1 MTYHIW
7 TLGCQM
13 NTADSQH
20 LASEL
25 ERMGHQAALN
35 PDDAD
40 IYVVNTCV
48 VRQSAEDKALGRLGE
63 RIGSQQAGNLGNL
76 QRLRRRTPR
85 AR

>member
-1 MTYHIW
+1 
-7 TLGCQM
+7 M

-25 ERMGHQAALN
+25 EKLGYSAASS

-48 VRQSAEDKALGRLGE
+48 VRQSAEDKAFGRLSLLNE
-63 RIGSQQAGNLGNL
+63 VKKQQPDKVIGVMGCMVGVRDSLT
-76 QRLRRRTPR
+76 LRKR
-85 AR
+85 